1 MTQNTVLGSKGGFPP
16 EYTSGAVPPELSS
29 VALSSAALPPA
40 TLSAATLSPGM
51 GDAVIL
57 DPVRSLA
64 EAWHREAAADWSV
77 PVRRP
82 FDAQY
87 WACWLVAVVFPVLVA
102 YLLLAR

>member
-1 MTQNTVLGSKGGFPP
+1 MTQNTVLGSKGYFPP

-29 VALSSAALPPA
+29 VTSSPLPTEPV
-40 TLSAATLSPGM
+40 T
-51 GDAVIL
+51 L

-64 EAWHREAAADWSV
+64 EAWYRQAATDWAV

-87 WACWLVAVVFPVLVA
+87 WACWLVAVVFPVVVA
-102 YLLLAR
+102 YLLLTR